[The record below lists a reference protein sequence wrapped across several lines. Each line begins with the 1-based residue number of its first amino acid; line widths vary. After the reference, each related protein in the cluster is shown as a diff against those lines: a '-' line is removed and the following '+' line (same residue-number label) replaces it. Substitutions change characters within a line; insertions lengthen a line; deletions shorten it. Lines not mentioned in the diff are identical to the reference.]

1 MDIEIPDPIKD
12 QCECLGG
19 IDGLKKLLL
28 SKKEVTKK
36 SKILGAIQNPTRM
49 LILDILVKQPLC
61 VCIIKELV
69 KMPDSKLSYHLNI
82 LKETGLIQG
91 KRQGSWIIYYPTEEG
106 LAASELINVKRR

>member
-1 MDIEIPDPIKD
+1 MDIEIPEPIKK

-19 IDGLKKLLL
+19 IAGLKRLLI
-28 SKKEVTKK
+28 SKRETAKK
-36 SKILGAIQNPTRM
+36 SKVLRAMHNPTRM
-49 LILDILVKQPLC
+49 TILDILVKQPLC

-91 KRQGSWIIYYPTEEG
+91 KRQGSWIIYYSTEKG
-106 LAASELINVKRR
+106 RAASELIKNL